1 MKVKY
6 SLDDV
11 SIEYINSFMDENAK
25 TIEKELESTREKLE
39 KVYKFLLLTQYKN
52 ILFNIFGPI
61 INPENHFFFKSV

>member
-52 ILFNIFGPI
+52 IKIYIYIYKN
-61 INPENHFFFKSV
+61 